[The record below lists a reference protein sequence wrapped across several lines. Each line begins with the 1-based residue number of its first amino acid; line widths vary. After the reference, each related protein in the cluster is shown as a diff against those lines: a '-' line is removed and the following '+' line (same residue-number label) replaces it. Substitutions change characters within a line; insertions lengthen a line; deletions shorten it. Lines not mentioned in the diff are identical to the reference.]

1 MLSDSWVQSHSATPD
16 DRARARR
23 PYAATFA
30 ATGIRFEPAAF
41 GPDIVKGFAS
51 WFGWFAL
58 LGALKGSVP
67 ALIARWLPPAESWSV
82 IAGIALLLACI
93 EVFGSLAIR
102 RVLVWSGLEH
112 RVRGLIWTA
121 IKLLIALGL
130 LALLVL
136 FGPN

>member
-1 MLSDSWVQSHSATPD
+1 MV
-16 DRARARR
+16 RAARR
-23 PYAATFA
+23 
-30 ATGIRFEPAAF
+30 IE
-41 GPDIVKGFAS
+41 
-51 WFGWFAL
+51 
-58 LGALKGSVP
+58 GSVP
-67 ALIARWLPPAESWSV
+67 ALIARWLLPAESWSA
-82 IAGIALLLACI
+82 IAGIALLFACI